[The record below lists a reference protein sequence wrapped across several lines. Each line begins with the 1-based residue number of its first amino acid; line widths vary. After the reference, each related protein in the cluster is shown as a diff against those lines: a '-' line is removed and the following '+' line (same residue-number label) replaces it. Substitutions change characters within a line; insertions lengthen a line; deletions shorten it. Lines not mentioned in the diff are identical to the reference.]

1 MTREHGLHDV
11 PMGWTSCARPK
22 AKVPDMTDSRIAEVI
37 DYWRPVVAKRLWME
51 ADPAFDRDFRQ
62 RFLGL
67 HMEAA
72 ARRCDGWM
80 ETAGGALA
88 LMVLLDQFPR
98 NAFRGTAHMYATDGM
113 ALMHA
118 REAER
123 RGYMEQVEPGFRMFF
138 VYPFAHSENLADLE
152 RAVSLAARIGDEWAR
167 RVGGHRDT
175 IRRFGRFPRRNRL
188 LGRESTSG
196 ERAFLARVP

>member
-98 NAFRGTAHMYATDGM
+98 NAFRGTAHMYATDGL
-113 ALMHA
+113 ARLFA

-123 RGYMEQVEPGFRMFF
+123 RKCMARVEEGFRMFF
-138 VYPFAHSENLADLE
+138 IYPFAHSEQLADLE
-152 RAVSLAARIGDEWAR
+152 LAVELAGRIGEEWVQ
-167 RVGGHRDT
+167 RVGGHRET
-175 IRRFGRFPRRNRL
+175 IRRFGRFPARNRL
-188 LGRESTSG
+188 LGREHTT
-196 ERAFLARVP
+196 EEAAFLRNA